1 MCNDTSLDCQ
11 TLRSVVIRTCSTYS
25 PRAEKHRRYKSQAKK
40 RRDLHCARRK
50 LKGIAAQRDCRL
62 RSAADQAARSVAGA
76 LGGGGWVFRR
86 PSGPPLYIR
95 NSPASLLTKIAF
107 LPSATSK
114 QISRTLT
121 PTTLRTL
128 PVLASQT
135 HQGNLDQFQLS
146 MHIKLHMCISPAGN
160 TE

>member
-25 PRAEKHRRYKSQAKK
+25 PQAEKHRRNKSQAKK
-40 RRDLHCARRK
+40 RRDLHCARRN

-62 RSAADQAARSVAGA
+62 RSAADQAARSLGGA
-76 LGGGGWVFRR
+76 LGGGGVIFRR
-86 PSGPPLYIR
+86 PSGPSLYIR
-95 NSPASLLTKIAF
+95 NSPASLLTTIAF
-107 LPSATSK
+107 QPSATSK
-114 QISRTLT
+114 QISRTPT

-146 MHIKLHMCISPAGN
+146 MHIQLTMCISPAEN
-160 TE
+160 NE